1 VSSFYINDLKLAF
14 IKIVIKYIIM
24 TNQLTTKVKHVFRE
38 NMFKANQMIQQNWL
52 KLVIVCLVAFVI
64 AHKDL
69 NVSLNLVNSTN
80 NQPTEQPQNISAAPV
95 SQVGRAE
102 QMSYTEAPIKA
113 EVKTPKKAIATSI
126 VSAAPKPKKVAS
138 KASKNSK
145 NSNFDENLANTFSN
159 IGFILNSTYAKRNN
173 IDPAIVAH
181 KRKKCDDYIKHY
193 APIAVKEMKQYGVPA
208 SITLAQGLLE
218 SNVGESKLA
227 TKNNNHFGIKCFARS
242 CKKGHCSNYTDD
254 SHKDFFRAYPN
265 ANESYRAHSLFLQK
279 DRYKHLK
286 KLGTKNYKS
295 WAHGL
300 RKAGYATDKKYAPKL
315 IKLIEVL
322 GLARFDK

>member
-1 VSSFYINDLKLAF
+1 
-14 IKIVIKYIIM
+14 M

-38 NMFKANQMIQQNWL
+38 KMFQANQLIQQNWL

-69 NVSLNLVNSTN
+69 NISLNLVNSKN
-80 NQPTEQPQNISAAPV
+80 NQPIEQPQNVSSVPV
-95 SQVGRAE
+95 NQVGRAE
-102 QMSYTEAPIKA
+102 QMSYTEAPKKA
-113 EVKTPKKAIATSI
+113 VKKPNTPKKNIATSI
-126 VSAAPKPKKVAS
+126 VGAAPKPKKAVE
-138 KASKNSK
+138 KKPK
-145 NSNFDENLANTFSN
+145 KTTKIDQNLANTFSN

-181 KRKKCDDYIKHY
+181 KREKCDNYIKRY
-193 APIAVKEMKQYGVPA
+193 APIAMKEMKKYGVPA

-279 DRYKHLK
+279 NRYKHLK

-322 GLARFDK
+322 DLTRFDK

>member
-1 VSSFYINDLKLAF
+1 
-14 IKIVIKYIIM
+14 M

-38 NMFKANQMIQQNWL
+38 NMFKANQIIQQNWL
-52 KLVIVCLVAFVI
+52 KLVIIGLAAFVI

-69 NVSLNLVNSTN
+69 NISLNLVNPKNS
-80 NQPTEQPQNISAAPV
+80 QPTEQPHNVSAAPV
-95 SQVGRAE
+95 SQIGHAE
-102 QMSYTEAPIKA
+102 QMSYTEEPA
-113 EVKTPKKAIATSI
+113 EAATKSPKKNIATSI
-126 VSAAPKPKKVAS
+126 VGAAS
-138 KASKNSK
+138 KRKKEATKTSDI
-145 NSNFDENLANTFSN
+145 DENLANTFSN
-159 IGFILNSTYAKRNN
+159 IGFILNPTYAKRNN

-181 KRKKCDDYIKHY
+181 KREKCDDYIKRY
-193 APIAVKEMKQYGVPA
+193 ASIAVKEMKQYGVPA

-322 GLARFDK
+322 DLARFDR